1 LGIGGPVYFLVDTGA
16 TNSLISEKDAK
27 ILGIDYAKL
36 DLQERRLTGLGG
48 TAPVY
53 KTKAECKLT
62 FRTFDKT
69 GHVETLPNFDVTRV
83 DIEDEKERATVFNL
97 IPSLIGMELLE
108 RFTLVATKNGAY
120 LEQ

>member
-1 LGIGGPVYFLVDTGA
+1 MDTGA
-16 TNSLISEKDAK
+16 TNSLISQKDAK

-36 DLQERRLTGLGG
+36 DLQEQRLTGLGG

-53 KTKAECKLT
+53 RIKAECKVT
-62 FRTFDKT
+62 FKTSDKT
-69 GHVETLPNFDVTRV
+69 GHVETLPSFDVTKV
-83 DIEDEKERATVFNL
+83 DIEDEKERTLVFNL

-108 RFTLVATKNGAY
+108 RFTLVAAKNGVY